1 MYACYNP
8 SGMRWMCGLVKA
20 RHPVNTLRQGMSL
33 SPKSGA
39 YTNNTHRQMLSEAG
53 DSKETD
59 RTLLKV
65 NKLFDME
72 CQLHLC
78 QSLFVDWSYR
88 CVCLRN

>member
-1 MYACYNP
+1 MYACCNP

-39 YTNNTHRQMLSEAG
+39 YT
-53 DSKETD
+53 KEPTV
-59 RTLLKV
+59 RCYPKPGIARKPTALYRKV

-72 CQLHLC
+72 CQLHIC
-78 QSLFVDWSYR
+78 QSLFVD
-88 CVCLRN
+88 